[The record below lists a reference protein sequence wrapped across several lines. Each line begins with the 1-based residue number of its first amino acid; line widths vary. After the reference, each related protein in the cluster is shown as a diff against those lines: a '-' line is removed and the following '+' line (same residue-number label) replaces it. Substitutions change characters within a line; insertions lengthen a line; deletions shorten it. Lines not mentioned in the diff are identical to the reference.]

1 MRGFGLG
8 GRGIGGG
15 GGVIQIYLRGGL
27 LGEGFA
33 G

>member
-8 GRGIGGG
+8 EGGTGGG
-15 GGVIQIYLRGGL
+15 GGGIQIYLRGGF